1 MVLPELG
8 KPDRALSVS
17 ESKWQLALDAAPG
30 VFAVVSLRGIEVAN
44 LALARMAGVANREA
58 LVGANFAELF
68 ESERMSEVQAALD
81 SVLSERTPRSP
92 VLARVANGAAELA
105 FSLGYGEFAGE
116 PVAIVLGRDVLEQRR
131 ATERAEQKD
140 ALYQRLAEHALDV
153 VTEYDADMRLIFVS
167 PSVFPLL
174 GLRPDQFVGRH
185 IREVVSGVIHPDDVA
200 LAVSAIGSIETGA
213 SPSELTLRTFHADG
227 SLVWLDIRAVK
238 RATDQGDFHVLF
250 TMRDVTERERAME
263 ALRESEQRFQSL
275 ANSVLVVVF
284 RADLEGRCLYINE
297 RWREFTGRE
306 PSEAHGFGFR
316 DAFHPD
322 DRMLPKAVAANG
334 RATDSG
340 FQLEQRF
347 QHKNGE
353 IRWGRIQN
361 APERDAAGRHVGWVG
376 SITDVTDLKNAEAEA
391 ALAALAAEQ
400 ARTQLALEAAEAT
413 PWEYDIASK
422 RFLWSEDAERV
433 LSIPRGSL
441 PRDSDSGLTGFH
453 PDDSGVIEQGIA
465 ALLAGS
471 ELRMDI
477 RLLVAGAEPVW
488 LAARGRFDAS
498 NGDPPSRAAGI
509 VTNINA
515 AKQVEAGRGA
525 LEAKLQHAQ
534 RLESLGLLAGGVA
547 HDFNN
552 LLVGI
557 LGNAELALGVVADAS
572 PAARLIEDLRDA
584 ALRAAE
590 LSRQI
595 LTFSGR
601 RSLAR
606 EPVDLGTIAEELP
619 RLLSP
624 ALLARAEL
632 RVETAAGIVVE
643 GDATQLR
650 QVAMNLITNA
660 ADALP
665 EAGGTI
671 ALRVF
676 ASPGGERRAY
686 LEVEDTGRGMSA
698 ETRPHIFDPF
708 FTTKTTGRGLGLAVV
723 HGVVRAHGGEIDVES
738 ELGAGTRMC
747 VSFPLSVR
755 AVAADVIGAA
765 SVAPREHTLVLIVDD
780 EPAVANVAAR
790 MLTSAGLRSEIV
802 HDSASALAV
811 LAQRRDEIGLVLLDL
826 TLRGESGA
834 DLVPRL
840 RELAP
845 ALPVLLMSGYA
856 ADDALAN
863 ISAGE
868 VAGFLSKPF
877 RVAALLEKV
886 QGALSASRAS

>member
-238 RATDQGDFHVLF
+238 RATDKGDFHVLF

-263 ALRESEQRFQSL
+263 ALRASEQRFQSL
-275 ANSVLVVVF
+275 ASSVPVVVLG
-284 RADLEGRCLYINE
+284 ADLEGRCLYVNE

-322 DRMLPKAVAANG
+322 DRLVPAAAFAKA
-334 RATDSG
+334 RATGSA
-340 FQLEQRF
+340 FQLEHRF

-353 IRWGRIQN
+353 IRWGRHQT
-361 APERDAAGRHVGWVG
+361 APERDAAGRLVGWAG
-376 SITDVTDLKNAEAEA
+376 SITDVTDLKNAEA
-391 ALAALAAEQ
+391 ALASEQ

-498 NGDPPSRAAGI
+498 NGDPPSRVAGI

-515 AKQVEAGRGA
+515 AKQVEAERAA
-525 LEAKLQHAQ
+525 LETKLQHAQ

-671 ALRVF
+671 VVRVF
-676 ASPGGERRAY
+676 AEASGERRAR
-686 LEVEDTGRGMSA
+686 LEVQDSGRGMNA
-698 ETRPHIFDPF
+698 ATRAHIFDPF
-708 FTTKTTGRGLGLAVV
+708 FTTKATGRGLGLAVV
-723 HGVVRAHGGEIDVES
+723 HGVVRAHAGEIAVES

>member
-1 MVLPELG
+1 MQKERA
-8 KPDRALSVS
+8 DRALSLS
-17 ESKWQLALDAAPG
+17 ESDWQLALDATPG
-30 VFAVVSLRGIEVAN
+30 VFALVSRRGIEVAN
-44 LALARMAGVANREA
+44 RPLAQFAGVADREA
-58 LVGANFAELF
+58 LVGANFEELF
-68 ESERMSEVQAALD
+68 ESSRVSEVRAALD
-81 SVLSERTPRSP
+81 AVFAEHVKGPGI
-92 VLARVANGAAELA
+92 LARVAAGTAELA
-105 FSLGYGEFAGE
+105 FTLGYGEFAGE
-116 PVAIVLGRDVLEQRR
+116 PVAIVLGRDVLELRR
-131 ATERAEQKD
+131 ATEQAQQKN

-153 VTEYDADMRLIFVS
+153 VTEYDADMRVIFVS

-185 IREVVSGVIHPDDVA
+185 IREVVSGAIHPDDVA
-200 LAVSAIGSIETGA
+200 LAVSAIESIETGA
-213 SPSELTLRTFHADG
+213 SPSELKLRALHADG

-238 RATDQGDFHVLF
+238 HPTQSGDFHVLF
-250 TMRDVTERERAME
+250 TMRDVTERERAIE
-263 ALRESEQRFQSL
+263 ALRASEQRFQSL
-275 ANSVLVVVF
+275 ASSAPVVVF
-284 RADLEGRCLYINE
+284 RLDAEGNCVYMNDC
-297 RWREFTGRE
+297 WRALTGRA
-306 PSEAHGFGFR
+306 PSEAHALGFIR
-316 DAFHPD
+316 
-322 DRMLPKAVAANG
+322 AVAPED
-334 RATDSG
+334 RASM
-340 FQLEQRF
+340 LESFARVKESAEPLRLNQRF
-347 QHKNGE
+347 RHRSGA
-353 IRWGRIQN
+353 IRWGMGQ
-361 APERDAAGRHVGWVG
+361 AMPEFDAARQVTGWVG
-376 SITDVTDLKNAEAEA
+376 SITDITDLKNAEA
-391 ALAALAAEQ
+391 ALASEQ
-400 ARTQLALEAAEAT
+400 ARTRLALEAARAT

-433 LSIPRGSL
+433 LGIPRGSL

-453 PDDSGVIEQGIA
+453 PDDSGAIEQGIA

-498 NGDPPSRAAGI
+498 NGDPPSRVAGI

-515 AKQVEAGRGA
+515 AKQVEAGRAA

-606 EPVDLGTIAEELP
+606 EPVDLGKIAEELP

-665 EAGGTI
+665 ETGGTI

-676 ASPGGERRAY
+676 AAPGGERRAY

-738 ELGAGTRMC
+738 ELGVGTC
-747 VSFPLSVR
+747 VLVSFPLSER
-755 AVAADVIGAA
+755 AVAAELISAA
-765 SVAPREHTLVLIVDD
+765 SVQPREHTLVLIVDD
-780 EPAVANVAAR
+780 EPAVASVAAR
-790 MLTSAGLRSEIV
+790 LLASAGLRSEIV

-811 LAQRRDEIGLVLLDL
+811 ITLRGDEIGLVLLDL

-845 ALPVLLMSGYA
+845 ALPVVLMSGYA

-863 ISAGE
+863 ISASQ
-868 VAGFLSKPF
+868 VAGFLAKPF
-877 RVAALLEKV
+877 RAATLLEKV
-886 QGALSASRAS
+886 QEALNPARGS